1 MELGVHNFGKWQ
13 KKEREFSTGHCFD
26 SMIMTHMELQLLYV
40 HQSVS
45 KQEVEEQ
52 QQSYALSQ

>member
-1 MELGVHNFGKWQ
+1 MTKER
-13 KKEREFSTGHCFD
+13 EREFSTGHCFD